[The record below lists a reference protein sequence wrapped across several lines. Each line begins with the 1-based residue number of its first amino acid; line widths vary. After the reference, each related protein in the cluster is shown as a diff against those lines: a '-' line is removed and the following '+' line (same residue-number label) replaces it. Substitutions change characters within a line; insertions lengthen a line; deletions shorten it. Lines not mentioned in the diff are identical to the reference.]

1 MTEAPNTIEHWLPIY
16 MERFG
21 ESITFDI
28 FQTEADAVSAI
39 KEALKENKQI
49 ETPKG
54 VIIW

>member
-54 VIIW
+54 VII